1 MRVVPLCSTMFS
13 ASWTTFL
20 LNCTFALIC
29 RVCQLLTCISRSI
42 DREKQTIM
50 NERERRN
57 KAILQHTD
65 ELHSLELKEGRLRN
79 GLEEKQRLVQ
89 EIISKRAE
97 IETHTERIKELD
109 GKVQQTHVG
118 ESRGERAAWRVIVPS
133 RPSRHGW
140 ECRMDKKIR
149 PEGDSNTRVQST
161 MPGLRLRVVAG
172 HHLNHSV
179 I

>member
-1 MRVVPLCSTMFS
+1 MVVQLMKD
-13 ASWTTFL
+13 
-20 LNCTFALIC
+20 
-29 RVCQLLTCISRSI
+29 VC
-42 DREKQTIM
+42 
-50 NERERRN
+50 
-57 KAILQHTD
+57 
-65 ELHSLELKEGRLRN
+65 
-79 GLEEKQRLVQ
+79 
-89 EIISKRAE
+89 
-97 IETHTERIKELD
+97 KELD